1 MIKTVHVTNAYHPSS
16 GGIRTFYRALVDEA
30 NRCGRPLRL
39 IVPAARHGVEDVG
52 EHARIHYVRAPRS
65 PWIDSR
71 YRVLL
76 PSQFLLP
83 GRRLARILRE
93 EQPDLV
99 EVCDKYSVCHLAGV
113 IRRGWVSGL
122 RRPVLVGL
130 TCERMDD
137 NVEQHLGLGPAAR
150 RWAARYMRRV
160 YVPQFDAHIAISP
173 YTAGELRP
181 PPRHPRRVDVLPLG
195 VDADRFRPSRRAA
208 AVRRALLARVSGG
221 ARTRLL
227 LYAGRLSREKNVGL
241 LASTLARL
249 AAADP
254 GRDHRLL
261 VAGDGPLR
269 DAFFAEAERRAPG
282 RAHPLGHLGPDEL
295 ADVVANV
302 DVFVHPNPREPFGIG
317 PLEAMASGVAL
328 VAPEAGGLLSYAC
341 RETAWLAEPAPEA
354 FARAVLDA
362 GADSPRKRATVSRA
376 VARAREYAWPRSAA
390 RFFALYDELV
400 RTVRRHDPAL
410 HPAQALRRR
419 QPAATPAGAV
429 AVRAAGTGPVEGL
442 G

>member
-1 MIKTVHVTNAYHPSS
+1 MTRTVHVTNAYHASS

-30 NRCGRPLRL
+30 NRRGRPLSL

-52 EHARIHYVRAPRS
+52 GHARIHYVRAPRS

-93 EQPDLV
+93 ERPDLV
-99 EVCDKYSVCHLAGV
+99 EVCDKYSLCHLAGV
-113 IRRGWVSGL
+113 IRRGWVPGL

-137 NVEQHLGLGPAAR
+137 NVEQHLGLGPAGR

-160 YVPQFDAHIAISP
+160 YLPQFDAHIAISQ

-181 PPRHPRRVDVLPLG
+181 QPPRHRRRVDVLPLG
-195 VDADRFRPSRRAA
+195 VDAGRFRPSRRSA

-221 ARTRLL
+221 ARTLLL

-241 LASTLARL
+241 LVSTLGRL
-249 AAADP
+249 AAADH
-254 GRDHRLL
+254 GHDHRLL

-269 DAFFAEAERRAPG
+269 EAFFAEAERRAPG

-302 DVFVHPNPREPFGIG
+302 DVFAHPNPREPFGIG
-317 PLEAMASGVAL
+317 PLEAMASGTAL
-328 VAPEAGGLLSYAC
+328 VAPAAGGLLTYAC

-362 GADSPRKRATVSRA
+362 GADSARKRATVSRA

-400 RTVRRHDPAL
+400 RTVRRHDPA
-410 HPAQALRRR
+410 PRRAATGR
-419 QPAATPAGAV
+419 GRAARGTSARPAAA
-429 AVRAAGTGPVEGL
+429 
-442 G
+442 